1 MDVAAQGGHLALLQA
16 ADLPFGIEHHDL
28 DARHIVKPV
37 RHGAARIARGGRKNH
52 QFFIGGAQ
60 QACHPAHEPGAEIL
74 EGAGRTVEQFQ
85 RITSPADHAQGHGE
99 VVKAVQFTLHGLRIE
114 IAAEEQPRQI
124 TRQRGVG
131 FAGQTLRK
139 GHVGLRNPFG
149 DEQPP
154 VGGQSHHR
162 GLAQRTAVRPFPI
175 FRTVIIHRPSLLL
188 FDNPR
193 PGIRHAARIA
203 ITTDSQPFEM
213 PLHLPGDPHGSLV
226 IGGQRENR
234 GSRSGDV
241 HGQRAS
247 G

>member
-37 RHGAARIARGGRKNH
+37 RHGAARIARGGRENH

-85 RITSPADHAQGHGE
+85 RIASPADHAQGHGE

-131 FAGQTLRK
+131 FAARAMSACGIRSGTNSPPSGASPIIAASRS
-139 GHVGLRNPFG
+139 
-149 DEQPP
+149 EQPC
-154 VGGQSHHR
+154 
-162 GLAQRTAVRPFPI
+162 
-175 FRTVIIHRPSLLL
+175 
-188 FDNPR
+188 
-193 PGIRHAARIA
+193 AR
-203 ITTDSQPFEM
+203 
-213 PLHLPGDPHGSLV
+213 
-226 IGGQRENR
+226 
-234 GSRSGDV
+234 SRSFV
-241 HGQRAS
+241 L
-247 G
+247 